1 MKNLISKFKAFY
13 GTTYGMLIVISWVVF
28 LICLIIK
35 LLGGNWFELGTN
47 NEHFINFCNF
57 VDNTMWLKMI
67 LACIICI
74 FSTYIVM
81 CLLLNKR
88 KLSLKDLAIYIPLI
102 AIGSIV
108 SWKFQWLNLIIQL
121 LYLVVFPLIQTKGN
135 WKRIVLIIV
144 FVFLFQSISLIFR
157 NLGYWDFNENNFIF
171 QTLIQV
177 DYYLMLILTY
187 LYNFNEKEGN
197 K

>member
-35 LLGGNWFELGTN
+35 LLGGNWFELGTD
-47 NEHFINFCNF
+47 NERFIAFCNF
-57 VDNTMWLKMI
+57 VDNTMWLKMM

-88 KLSLKDLAIYIPLI
+88 KLSPKDLAIYIPLI
-102 AIGSIV
+102 AVGSIV
-108 SWKFQWLNLIIQL
+108 SWKIQWLNLIIQL

-177 DYYLMLILTY
+177 DYYLMLILAY